1 MSNILDQGGMGE
13 YVLSGKKAWTYAE
26 EILLQVS
33 RTFAL
38 NINVLK
44 GKLHRSIL
52 LAYLYL
58 RIADTVEDDPDMT
71 ASEKEVLLDKFAEI
85 FRSADLKDEAVSAF
99 EDSLPASWRA
109 RSSEPYFDLCL
120 HTHVVVPLLK
130 ELPEVYAAPV
140 RDVTIE
146 MCGGMAKFAKRQEAA
161 LSSGWFTL
169 ESVAELDEYCY
180 YVAGIVGKL
189 LTHLFAADTCWIND
203 ARKSEMQKLDVS
215 FGLALQVANIVK
227 DCREDSERRVCFV
240 PEEICRRHG
249 FAHSYDMFDGGCQV
263 AGHAG
268 CAAGET
274 VADAAGCA
282 AGEAAADAA
291 GCTAGEAAADAAG
304 CAAGEAVA
312 GHAGCVAGET
322 VAGEA
327 AAKAAGC
334 TAGEAAADF
343 DKRRAAVMNELV
355 QKTWKHLEDAIAYTK
370 LIPNIKMRTRLF
382 CLWPLFMAAENMKL
396 IGDGSS
402 IFASEKKVKITRD
415 TVKNIVKSSMK
426 HFYSD
431 KWIDRKFAEVRA
443 GKSF

>member
-1 MSNILDQGGMGE
+1 MRRPCMS
-13 YVLSGKKAWTYAE
+13 KAWNYSE
-26 EILLQVS
+26 DILLKVS

-44 GKLHRSIL
+44 GKLHKSIL

-58 RIADTVEDDPDMT
+58 RIADTVEDDPDMN

-85 FRSADLKDEAVSAF
+85 FRTADLRDQAVAAF
-99 EDSLPASWRA
+99 EQALPASWRERA
-109 RSSEPYFDLCL
+109 TEPYFDLCL

-169 ESVAELDEYCY
+169 ESVGDLDEYCY

-189 LTHLFAADTCWIND
+189 LTELFAADTCLIGE
-203 ARKSEMQKLDVS
+203 ARKAQMQKLDVS

-227 DCREDSERRVCFV
+227 DCREDAGRRVCFV

-249 FAHSYDMFDGGCQV
+249 FAHSYEMFGAV
-263 AGHAG
+263 P
-268 CAAGET
+268 AGET
-274 VADAAGCA
+274 SANAVP
-282 AGEAAADAA
+282 AGENSAGSVAAAS
-291 GCTAGEAAADAAG
+291 
-304 CAAGEAVA
+304 
-312 GHAGCVAGET
+312 
-322 VAGEA
+322 
-327 AAKAAGC
+327 
-334 TAGEAAADF
+334 ADF
-343 DKRRAAVMNELV
+343 EKRRAAVMGELV
-355 QKTWKHLEDAIAYTK
+355 QKAWRHLDDAIAYTK
-370 LIPNIKMRTRLF
+370 LIPNVKMRTRLF

-402 IFASEKKVKITRD
+402 IFANENKVKITRD
-415 TVKNIVKSSMK
+415 TVKQIVKSTMK

-431 KWIDRKFAEVRA
+431 KWIDKRFAEV
-443 GKSF
+443 KSGASS

>member
-1 MSNILDQGGMGE
+1 MSNILDQAGMGE
-13 YVLSGKKAWTYAE
+13 AVLSGKKAWTYSE
-26 EILLQVS
+26 EILLKVS

-85 FRSADLKDEAVSAF
+85 FRTPDLRDDAVEAF
-99 EDSLPASWRA
+99 ESSLPESWRQRA
-109 RSSEPYFDLCL
+109 TEPYFNLCL
-120 HTHVVVPLLK
+120 HTHAVVPLLK

-169 ESVAELDEYCY
+169 ERVDELDEYCY

-189 LTHLFAADTCWIND
+189 LTHLFAADTCLINS
-203 ARKSEMQKLDVS
+203 ARKSQMQKLDVS

-227 DCREDSERRVCFV
+227 DCREDAERRVCFV

-249 FAHSYDMFDGGCQV
+249 FAHSYEMFKP
-263 AGHAG
+263 AEELP
-268 CAAGET
+268 AAGSAERI
-274 VADAAGCA
+274 
-282 AGEAAADAA
+282 
-291 GCTAGEAAADAAG
+291 
-304 CAAGEAVA
+304 
-312 GHAGCVAGET
+312 
-322 VAGEA
+322 
-327 AAKAAGC
+327 
-334 TAGEAAADF
+334 DF
-343 DKRRAAVMNELV
+343 ESRRAAAMGELV
-355 QKTWKHLEDAIAYTK
+355 QKAWHHLEDAIAYTK
-370 LIPNIKMRTRLF
+370 LIPNVKMRTRLF

-402 IFASEKKVKITRD
+402 IFASDKKVKITRD
-415 TVKNIVKSSMK
+415 TVKQIVKSTMK

-431 KWIDRKFAEVRA
+431 RWIDKRFDEVRSGA
-443 GKSF
+443 SF

>member
-1 MSNILDQGGMGE
+1 MGLGE
-13 YVLSGKKAWTYAE
+13 ALLTGKEAWQYAE

-58 RIADTVEDDPDMT
+58 RIADTVEDDPEMK

-85 FRSADLKDEAVSAF
+85 FRYSELRDDAIAAF
-99 EDSLPASWRA
+99 EKALPESWHK
-109 RSSEPYFDLCL
+109 SEHPYMNLCRN
-120 HTHVVVPLLK
+120 THVVVPLLK

-140 RDVTIE
+140 RDVTVE
-146 MCGGMAKFAKRQEAA
+146 MCGGMAKFALRQEAA
-161 LSSGWFTL
+161 LGKGWFTL
-169 ESVAELDEYCY
+169 ESVSDLDEYCY

-189 LTHLFAADTCWIND
+189 LTHLFAADTCLIND
-203 ARKSEMQKLDVS
+203 ARKAEMQKLDVS

-249 FAHSYDMFDGGCQV
+249 FAHSYDMFVENASG
-263 AGHAG
+263 
-268 CAAGET
+268 T
-274 VADAAGCA
+274 VGS
-282 AGEAAADAA
+282 E
-291 GCTAGEAAADAAG
+291 
-304 CAAGEAVA
+304 
-312 GHAGCVAGET
+312 
-322 VAGEA
+322 
-327 AAKAAGC
+327 
-334 TAGEAAADF
+334 DF
-343 DKRRAAVMNELV
+343 EKRRAAVMNELV
-355 QKTWKHLEDAIAYTK
+355 QKTWKHLDDAIAYTK

-396 IGDGSS
+396 IGDGSI
-402 IFASEKKVKITRD
+402 IFKSDKKAKITRD
-415 TVKNIVKSSMK
+415 TVKRIVKSTTK

-431 KWIDRKFAEVRA
+431 KWIEKEYNTVRNV
-443 GKSF
+443 

>member
-1 MSNILDQGGMGE
+1 MSNILDQAGMGE
-13 YVLSGKKAWTYAE
+13 AVLSGKEAWTYAE
-26 EILLQVS
+26 DILLKVS

-44 GKLHRSIL
+44 GRLHKSIL

-85 FRSADLKDEAVSAF
+85 FRTAELKDEAVAAF
-99 EDSLPASWRA
+99 EESLPASWRA
-109 RSSEPYFDLCL
+109 RSTEPYFDLCL
-120 HTHVVVPLLK
+120 HTHAVVPLLK
-130 ELPEVYAAPV
+130 ELPDVYAAPV

-169 ESVAELDEYCY
+169 ESVGDLDEYCY

-203 ARKSEMQKLDVS
+203 ARKAEMQKLDVS
-215 FGLALQVANIVK
+215 FGLALQIANIVK

-249 FAHSYDMFDGGCQV
+249 FEHSYDMFV
-263 AGHAG
+263 
-268 CAAGET
+268 
-274 VADAAGCA
+274 
-282 AGEAAADAA
+282 GEAASAD
-291 GCTAGEAAADAAG
+291 DR
-304 CAAGEAVA
+304 
-312 GHAGCVAGET
+312 
-322 VAGEA
+322 
-327 AAKAAGC
+327 
-334 TAGEAAADF
+334 ADF
-343 DKRRAAVMNELV
+343 EKRRAAVMGELV
-355 QKTWKHLEDAIAYTK
+355 QKAWKHLDDAIAYTK
-370 LIPNIKMRTRLF
+370 LIPNVKMRTRLF

-396 IGDGSS
+396 IGDGTA
-402 IFASEKKVKITRD
+402 IFASDKKVKITRD
-415 TVKNIVKSSMK
+415 TVKQIVKSTMK

-431 KWIDRKFAEVRA
+431 KWIDKTYNVVKAAR
-443 GKSF
+443 